1 MYRVRWRRLLL
12 VVGIFGL
19 LPLVVALF
27 TGVDILPLL
36 IAWGL
41 IFLVGAGGA
50 GLRMYGEAYYRPAED
65 WDQRRD
71 TDAQFERPRDEGRL
85 L

>member
-12 VVGIFGL
+12 VVAVFGL
-19 LPLVVALF
+19 LPLVVAVL
-27 TGVDILPLL
+27 TGKNILPLL

-41 IFLVGAGGA
+41 IFLVGAAGA
-50 GLRMYGEAYYRPAED
+50 SLRMYGGAYYRPPED
-65 WDQRRD
+65 WDQSRD
-71 TDAQFERPRDEGRL
+71 TNAQFERPRDEGKL